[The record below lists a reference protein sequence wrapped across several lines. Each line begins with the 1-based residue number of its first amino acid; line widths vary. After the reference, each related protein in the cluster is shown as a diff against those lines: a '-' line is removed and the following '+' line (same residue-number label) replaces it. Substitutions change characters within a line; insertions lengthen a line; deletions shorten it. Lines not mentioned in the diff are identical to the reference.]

1 MLHPWSL
8 GVAGIALVFGLWA
21 LLAGLQLVD
30 KLFLPTPA
38 AVLAAGH
45 ELAANGQLWSDI
57 TASLLRVLA
66 GFGLSALVALPL
78 GIAMGANATFCR
90 LLEPLLALLRYM
102 PAPAFIPLLI
112 IYFGLGELPKV
123 LLIFIG
129 TLFFNT
135 LMIMDAV
142 KFVPRELLETALTLG
157 GKKRDLLLRVIAPF
171 IAPQVLDAFRIN
183 MAAAWN
189 LVIVAELVAADSG
202 LGKRITLAQR
212 FLRTDQIFLGLIVI
226 GLIGLVIA
234 SLVNMFLNLPM
245 MGFIISILGVFIFAG
260 LIAFDTQ
267 RLKLMYY
274 DLGGDQASTAV
285 ATNFGALSL
294 YLNFINLFQFLPF
307 FAGHHVKDAVHP
319 THFVCAILD
328 LSEELKEPICF
339 AREWIVRRRD

>member
-1 MLHPWSL
+1 MPPINPAMLRRLRPWMLHPWTL
-8 GVAGIALVFGLWA
+8 GVAGIALVLGLWT

-45 ELAANGQLWSDI
+45 ELAANGQLWTDI

-226 GLIGLVIA
+226 GLIGLVI
-234 SLVNMFLNLPM
+234 
-245 MGFIISILGVFIFAG
+245 
-260 LIAFDTQ
+260 
-267 RLKLMYY
+267 
-274 DLGGDQASTAV
+274 
-285 ATNFGALSL
+285 
-294 YLNFINLFQFLPF
+294 
-307 FAGHHVKDAVHP
+307 
-319 THFVCAILD
+319 D
-328 LSEELKEPICF
+328 LSFRLLM
-339 AREWIVRRRD
+339 RRACRWAN